1 MFCTKEKIERRELG
15 VQRVKAA
22 RATNSDEF
30 AETTLKY
37 AESWEETNIC
47 SEKNYLHN

>member
-1 MFCTKEKIERRELG
+1 MFCTKKKIGRRELG

-37 AESWEETNIC
+37 AESWEE
-47 SEKNYLHN
+47 KNML